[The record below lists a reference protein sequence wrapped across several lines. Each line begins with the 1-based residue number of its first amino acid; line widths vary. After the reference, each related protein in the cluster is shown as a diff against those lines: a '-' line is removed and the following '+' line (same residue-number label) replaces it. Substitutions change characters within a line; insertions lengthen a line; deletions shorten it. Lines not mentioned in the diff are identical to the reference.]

1 MDVNDLIMYT
11 PVDANGEGKGVPVV
25 GTVQELIDLVD
36 SEAGSVTAAQITD
49 STAAGRTLLTAANAA
64 AQLTALGTIAATQ
77 MTFSAQQ
84 SPDFA
89 DLAAVTVA
97 YNALLTKLI
106 GAGLMASS

>member
-1 MDVNDLIMYT
+1 MKPTDLIMYT
-11 PVDANGEGKGVPVV
+11 PVNADGEGAGVVVV
-25 GTVQELIDLVD
+25 GTIQTLIELVD
-36 SEAGSVTAAQITD
+36 TEAGSVTAAQITD
-49 STAAGRTLLTAANAA
+49 STAAGRTLLTAADAA

-77 MTFSAQQ
+77 MTFTAQQ

-89 DLAAVTVA
+89 DLAAVTTA